1 MKFLTI
7 VFICLFTINSYAL
20 EKLRV
25 GVLAFGTVNWEL
37 SIIQLNEIAKK
48 NGIDLEVKKLP
59 SKNGVNIALQ
69 AGAVDV
75 IVSDYIWV
83 SRQRAVGND
92 FTFYP
97 YSKAIGGIYVRPEL
111 QINNLLDLNA
121 KKLGISGGPVNKTW
135 LIARAYTKYKYNKD
149 LKDYAQ
155 ATFASPPILNKKVLD
170 KSLDAAINFWHYNAK
185 LEAQGMKK
193 LISLET
199 MLNEMEIKN
208 ESPLIGWVFS
218 EKFGNENKKLIN
230 SFLQSSYEAKKLLA
244 DSNIQWLRIKKQMK
258 AKNEK
263 IYNALVEGY
272 RAGIPKS
279 FGDKEKESAKK
290 VFDILVKEGGRKL
303 VGESKTLEEGTFWS
317 FTPNIE
323 W

>member
-1 MKFLTI
+1 MKNLYILLMCILT
-7 VFICLFTINSYAL
+7 VNSFAL
-20 EKLRV
+20 DKLRV

-37 SIIQLNEIAKK
+37 SIMQLNNIAKK
-48 NGIDLEVKKLP
+48 NGLELEIKKLS

-69 AGAVDV
+69 ADAVDV

-83 SRQRAVGND
+83 SRQRSKGAD

-97 YSKAIGGIYVRPEL
+97 YSKAVGGIYVRPEL
-111 QINNLLDLNA
+111 QIYDLIDLHN

-135 LIARAYTKYKYNKD
+135 LITRAYTKYKYNKD
-149 LKDYAQ
+149 LKEYLEP
-155 ATFASPPILNKKVLD
+155 TFAAPPILNKKVLD
-170 KSLDAAINFWHYNAK
+170 KSLDGAINFWHYNAK

-199 MLNEMEIKN
+199 MLREMGIKSEI
-208 ESPLIGWVFS
+208 PFIGWVFS
-218 EKFGNENKKLIN
+218 EKFAKENKKLIN
-230 SFLQSSYEAKKLLA
+230 GFLQASYETKELLN
-244 DSNIQWLRIKKQMK
+244 SSSIQWLRIKKQMK

-263 IYNALVEGY
+263 IYDALVEGY
-272 RAGIPKS
+272 REGIPKQ
-279 FGDKEKESAKK
+279 FGKNEKEAAKK

-303 VGESKTLEEGTFWS
+303 VGESKTLEKGTFWN
-317 FTPNIE
+317 FTPKIE